1 MPAAANL
8 RDLHTLHDQARA
20 IRSQLESF
28 PKTLAARQAVLDN
41 RRANLEKSR
50 KDQKENK
57 AQSKLKET
65 QIASIKVKVDDL
77 RVKLN
82 TTRKQDEYNALV
94 NQIQTD
100 NKNIARLED
109 EVLQAMEAQEQEA
122 RGIAEAEAEVKN
134 LEAEV
139 AALKTDLETR
149 TAAQRAQLDELE
161 AAIGAA
167 EEVIP
172 PDQRDQYR
180 RLLKQRGADAMAPV
194 EDGACHGCFVAV
206 TPQMI
211 NELMNAGMLVFC
223 KTCGRIL
230 YLAEPTENRTR
241 RR

>member
-8 RDLHTLHDQARA
+8 RDLHSLHDQART
-20 IRSQLESF
+20 IRNLLESY
-28 PKTLAARQAVLDN
+28 PKTLTARQAVLEN
-41 RRANLEKSR
+41 RRAALEKAR
-50 KDQKENK
+50 KENKEGK
-57 AQSKLKET
+57 AQSKSKET
-65 QIASIKVKVDDL
+65 QIGGIKAKVDDL

-122 RGIAEAEAEVKN
+122 KSIAALDAEVKS

-139 AALKTDLETR
+139 DRLKADLETR
-149 TAAQRAQLDELE
+149 IAAQQAQLAELE
-161 AAIGAA
+161 ATIATA
-167 EEVIP
+167 EDVIP
-172 PDQRDQYR
+172 DEQRDQYR
-180 RLLKQRGADAMAPV
+180 RLLKQRGADAMAQV
-194 EDGACHGCFVAV
+194 EDGSCHGCFVSLP
-206 TPQMI
+206 PQMI
-211 NELMNAGMLVFC
+211 NELMNANSLVFC

-230 YLAEPTENRTR
+230 YLAETTQHNTR